1 MSRGIG
7 RRPVPLPDEASL
19 HEAAL
24 AYLARYAATEA
35 GLRRVLDRRV
45 DRWAREQSA
54 DAVQP
59 QVAEARRTVRA
70 VVTRLAAAGAV
81 DNAAFAASR
90 ARSLIRAG
98 RSRRAIA
105 AHLAAKGVDG
115 ETARAVLP
123 VDEETEV
130 AAAVAL
136 ASRRRIGPFR
146 SAPPD
151 LAGRRKELGLMA
163 RAGFSQP
170 VARHVLAM
178 DRDAA
183 ESVLRRLRQG

>member
-7 RRPVPLPDEASL
+7 RRPVSLPDEASL

-45 DRWAREQSA
+45 DRWAREQPGDTA
-54 DAVQP
+54 QAQL
-59 QVAEARRTVRA
+59 AEARRTVRT
-70 VVTRLAAAGAV
+70 VVTRLTAAGAV
-81 DNAAFAASR
+81 DNAAFAAAR
-90 ARSLIRAG
+90 ARSLARNG

-105 AHLAAKGVDG
+105 AYLAAKGVDG

-123 VDEETEV
+123 ADEEAEL
-130 AAAVAL
+130 AAAVEL

-146 SAPPD
+146 AAPPD
-151 LAGRRKELGLMA
+151 AAARMKELGAMA

-170 VARHVLAM
+170 VARRALAM

-183 ESVLRRLRQG
+183 EALLRRLRQG